1 MRKTV
6 AFFALVFAFFTISAQ
21 GVPNGDF
28 EQWTSDTTATGW
40 TTLFEYDMTL
50 TSFTYSA
57 GERSLISHSGWSAMR
72 IHPHEISL
80 LLTSYRL
87 PGLCHLG
94 TFNTDFN
101 LSNLSGILQGGFGV
115 IVNNMIEG
123 GIPCYLVPHSVKV
136 WVRYTPG
143 DGDQMNITV
152 RCYSNGEIIAEG
164 NYENGNAIDTYQQI
178 TVPVTVNDATATPD
192 QMNIIF
198 SCGNKEGSSLYI
210 DDVEISY
217 ENDDDGI
224 HEVCNVLFSAGPNPT
239 SDVLT
244 IRPTVGGS
252 YHAVLTDL
260 NGKTVWEGSRLN
272 GDTQVDVTAFAEGV
286 YFLKVTANGLS
297 RTQKVVVK

>member
-1 MRKTV
+1 MRKTI
-6 AFFALVFAFFTISAQ
+6 AFFVLICALFAIRAQ
-21 GVPNGDF
+21 SVQNGDF
-28 EQWTSDTTATGW
+28 EQWTSDTTAVGW

-50 TSFTYSA
+50 TSFSYSA
-57 GERSLISHSGWSAMR
+57 GERSLLSHSGWSAMR
-72 IHPHEISL
+72 IHPHEVSL

-94 TFNTDFN
+94 SFNTDFN

-152 RCYSNGEIIAEG
+152 RCYSNGEVIAEG
-164 NYENGNAIDTYQQI
+164 SYENGDAIDDYRQI
-178 TVPVTVNDATATPD
+178 TIPVTASNGTAIPD
-192 QMNIIF
+192 KMNIIF

-217 ENDDDGI
+217 EDDGI
-224 HEVCNVLFSAGPNPT
+224 HEVSNVLFSAGPNP
-239 SDVLT
+239 SGDVLT

-260 NGKTVWEGSRLN
+260 NGKTVWEGSLLN
-272 GDTQVDVTAFAEGV
+272 GETQIDVSAFAEGV
-286 YFLKVTANGLS
+286 YFLKVTTNGLS